1 MRLNIDY
8 KSIKLRLWIYFVL
21 FAALLMGLLWFLQIF
36 FLSVYYQ
43 EMKINE
49 TLRIAN
55 SIVDKYG
62 QEGLFDEIA
71 RVMRRNDMY
80 IQIEAH
86 IDDAYLTLYSPY
98 YNESAGDGEAE
109 AEGEDKSESE
119 SESEAAPVPFPVYS
133 NEIRAIREQ
142 LMGHDSHEAT
152 GLMDNPMRDARML
165 AYCTYLDRTEGQEV
179 LLYIFSPLYPVES
192 TIEILAN
199 QLRYITVISL
209 ILACL
214 LSFYISHIVTKPL
227 TQITKSAVRLAEGQ
241 YGVVFEGGR
250 YSETVKLAD
259 TLNDTSQALARTDNL
274 QKDLLANVSHD
285 LRTPLTMVKSYAEM
299 IRDLSG
305 DDPVKRNEHLGV
317 IIDEADRLSLLVS
330 DLLELSQMQS
340 GRQALSFTSFS
351 LRETIESL
359 LSSYRIYAEQ
369 DGFSLLFHAD
379 GDGLITGDEGKL
391 KQVLSNLITNAIKFS
406 GEARLVEIEL
416 SQRDGAVRCAVR
428 DHGVGIQKKDLKNI
442 WQRYYKSGGNYLR
455 AAEGTGLG
463 LSIVKEILALHHAK
477 FGVDSEPGKGSS
489 FWFELNA

>member
-1 MRLNIDY
+1 LKLKIDY

-36 FLSVYYQ
+36 FLSTYYQ

-55 SIVDKYG
+55 AIVDKYG
-62 QEGLFDEIA
+62 QDGLYEEIG

-98 YNESAGDGEAE
+98 YNENASAPGEDGGEA
-109 AEGEDKSESE
+109 D
-119 SESEAAPVPFPVYS
+119 PVPFPVYS

-142 LMGHDSHEAT
+142 LMDRDYHDAT
-152 GLMDNPMRDARML
+152 RFMSNPMRDARML

-192 TIEILAN
+192 TIEILSG
-199 QLRYITVISL
+199 QLRYVTVISL
-209 ILACL
+209 LLACI
-214 LSFYISHIVTKPL
+214 LSLYISHIVTKPL
-227 TQITKSAVRLAEGQ
+227 TNITKSAAWLAEGN
-241 YGVVFEGGR
+241 YGVVFEGGH
-250 YSETVKLAD
+250 YSEIIKLAE
-259 TLNDTSQALARTDNL
+259 TLNYASQEMARADNI
-274 QKDLLANVSHD
+274 QKDLIANVSHD

-305 DDPVKRNEHLGV
+305 DDPVRRNEHLGV

-359 LSSYRIYAEQ
+359 LSSYRIYAERE
-369 DGFSLLFHAD
+369 GFSLLLRAD
-379 GDGLITGDEGKL
+379 GDGMITGDEGKL

-406 GEARLVEIEL
+406 GDKKLVEITLTE
-416 SQRDGAVRCAVR
+416 RDGAVRCAVR

-442 WQRYYKSGGNYLR
+442 WQRYYKSGGEYLR

-463 LSIVKEILALHHAK
+463 LSIVKEILTLHRAK
-477 FGVDSEPGKGSS
+477 FGVDSEPGRGSI
-489 FWFELNA
+489 FWFELRNA

>member
-1 MRLNIDY
+1 LRLSIDY

-21 FAALLMGLLWFLQIF
+21 FAALLTGLLWFLQIF
-36 FLSVYYQ
+36 FLSTYYQ

-55 SIVDKYG
+55 AIVDKYG
-62 QEGLFDEIA
+62 QDGLFEEIA

-98 YNESAGDGEAE
+98 YHERVNDDGESDA
-109 AEGEDKSESE
+109 D
-119 SESEAAPVPFPVYS
+119 PVPFPVYS
-133 NEIRAIREQ
+133 NEIQAIREQ
-142 LMGHDSHEAT
+142 LMSRDYHDAT
-152 GLMDNPMRDARML
+152 RFMSNPMRDARML

-227 TQITKSAVRLAEGQ
+227 TNITKSAAKLAEGQ
-241 YGVVFEGGR
+241 YGVAFEGGR
-250 YSETVKLAD
+250 YSEIIKLAD
-259 TLNDTSQALARTDNL
+259 TLNYTSQELARADNL
-274 QKDLLANVSHD
+274 QKDLIANVSHD

-317 IIDEADRLSLLVS
+317 IIDEADRLSLLVN
-330 DLLELSQMQS
+330 DLLELSQLQS
-340 GRQALSFTSFS
+340 GRQPMSFTSFS
-351 LRETIESL
+351 LRATIENL
-359 LSSYRIYAEQ
+359 LHSYRIFAEKE
-369 DGFSLLFHAD
+369 GFSLLFHAEDD
-379 GDGLITGDEGKL
+379 GVITGDEGKL

-406 GEARLVEIEL
+406 GDKKCVEIDL
-416 SQRDGAVRCAVR
+416 SEKDGAVRCAVR
-428 DHGVGIQKKDLKNI
+428 DYGIGIEKKDLKNI

-463 LSIVKEILALHHAK
+463 LSIVKEILTLHRAK
-477 FGVDSEPGKGSS
+477 FGVDSEPGKGST
-489 FWFELNA
+489 FWFEIKV

>member
-1 MRLNIDY
+1 MKLNIDY

-36 FLSVYYQ
+36 FLSTYYQ

-98 YNESAGDGEAE
+98 YNENASASGEGLE
-109 AEGEDKSESE
+109 AD
-119 SESEAAPVPFPVYS
+119 PVPFPVYS

-142 LMGHDSHEAT
+142 LMGHDYHDAT
-152 GLMDNPMRDARML
+152 RFMSNPMRDARML

-192 TIEILAN
+192 TIEILSG
-199 QLRYITVISL
+199 QLRYVTVISL
-209 ILACL
+209 LLACL

-227 TQITKSAVRLAEGQ
+227 TNITKSAARLAEGS

-250 YSETVKLAD
+250 YSEIIKLAD
-259 TLNDTSQALARTDNL
+259 TLNYASQEMARADNM
-274 QKDLLANVSHD
+274 QKDLIANVSHD

-299 IRDLSG
+299 VRDLSG
-305 DDPVKRNEHLGV
+305 DDPARRNEHLGV
-317 IIDEADRLSLLVS
+317 IIDEADRLSLLVN

-340 GRQALSFTSFS
+340 GRRALRFTAFS

-359 LSSYRIYAEQ
+359 LLSYRIYAERE
-369 DGFSLLFHAD
+369 GFSLILHAD
-379 GDGLITGDEGKL
+379 GDGLVTGDEGKL

-406 GEARLVEIEL
+406 GDKKLVEITLTE
-416 SQRDGAVRCAVR
+416 RDGAVRCAVR
-428 DHGVGIQKKDLKNI
+428 DHGVGIQKRDLKNI
-442 WQRYYKSGGNYLR
+442 WQRYYKSGGSYPR
-455 AAEGTGLG
+455 SAEGTGLG
-463 LSIVKEILALHHAK
+463 LSIVKEILTLHRAK
-477 FGVDSEPGKGSS
+477 FGVDSEPGKGST
-489 FWFELNA
+489 FWFEINA

>member
-1 MRLNIDY
+1 LKLNIDY

-21 FAALLMGLLWFLQIF
+21 FAALLMGSLWFLQIF
-36 FLSVYYQ
+36 FLSTYYE

-49 TLRIAN
+49 TLRIAD
-55 SIVDKYG
+55 SIVNKYG
-62 QEGLFDEIA
+62 QEGLFEEIA

-98 YNESAGDGEAE
+98 YNENANAADEEGDA
-109 AEGEDKSESE
+109 D
-119 SESEAAPVPFPVYS
+119 PVPFPVYS
-133 NEIRAIREQ
+133 NEIRAVREQ
-142 LMGHDSHEAT
+142 LMNHDYHDAT
-152 GLMDNPMRDARML
+152 RFMSNPMRDTRML

-192 TIEILAN
+192 TIEILSG
-199 QLRYITVISL
+199 QLRYVTVISL

-227 TQITKSAVRLAEGQ
+227 TNITKSAARLAEGA
-241 YGVVFEGGR
+241 YGVVFEGGH
-250 YSETVKLAD
+250 YSEIIRLAD
-259 TLNDTSQALARTDNL
+259 TLNYASQEMARADNI
-274 QKDLLANVSHD
+274 QKDLIANVSHD

-305 DDPVKRNEHLGV
+305 DDPARRNEHLGV

-359 LSSYRIYAEQ
+359 LLSYRIYAEKE
-369 DGFSLLFHAD
+369 GFTLLFHAD
-379 GDGLITGDEGKL
+379 GDGTITGDEGRL

-406 GEARLVEIEL
+406 GDERLVEITLAE
-416 SQRDGAVRCAVR
+416 RDGAVRCAVR
-428 DHGVGIQKKDLKNI
+428 DYGVGIQKKDLKNI

-463 LSIVKEILALHHAK
+463 LSIVKEILTLHRAK
-477 FGVDSEPGKGSS
+477 FGVDSEPGKGSV
-489 FWFELNA
+489 FWFEIKI